1 MKKRILRYLKH
12 LFFTILVIAIFIVV
26 ATYFTGGF
34 KYGRNNL
41 VSNINNEGA
50 YVFFE
55 NDSLLNINYIKGDKQ
70 NGFSVDSFNKSI
82 DSLIE
87 IKSYYQLDSTGFSVK
102 LNPKFEI
109 PSSTYLDTRKIL
121 AISDIESNYKV
132 FRDFLINNKVIDKDL
147 NWIFGKNHLV
157 LIGDFIDRS
166 YFSTQVLW
174 FIYKLEQDAKN
185 KGGKVHYILGNHEI
199 MNMQGNHA
207 YAKSK
212 YRFVADIL
220 GKKQFDL
227 YGKNSFIGRWL
238 NSRNTM
244 EIINGNLFVH
254 GGISPELSKIDLDID
269 EMNQII
275 RANYYTPFYPKKN
288 GNKEIQILTSSKKS
302 PYWYRGYF
310 RDNNL
315 SQQEVEKGLAKFN
328 AKTVIVGHTIQQQI
342 TTKFKGKVIGIDVEH
357 PKDYYKYF
365 PKKRSE
371 ALLIENGKYYRVLE
385 NGKKEELK

>member
-1 MKKRILRYLKH
+1 MKTRILRYFKH

-26 ATYFTGGF
+26 AIYFTGGF

-55 NDSLLNINYIKGDKQ
+55 NDSLLSINYIKGDKQ
-70 NGFSVDSFNKSI
+70 KGFSVDSSTKSI
-82 DSLIE
+82 DSFIE
-87 IKSYYQLDSTGFSVK
+87 IKSYYQLDSTNFSVK
-102 LNPKFEI
+102 LNPNFEI
-109 PSSTYLDTRKIL
+109 PPSTYSDSRKIL

-132 FRDFLINNKVIDKDL
+132 FRDFLINNKVIDKHL
-147 NWIFGKNHLV
+147 NWTFGNNHLV

-174 FIYKLEQDAKN
+174 FIYKLEQDAQN
-185 KGGKVHYILGNHEI
+185 QGGKVHYILGNHEI
-199 MNMQGNHA
+199 MNMQGNHI

-212 YRFVADIL
+212 YRLVADIL
-220 GKKQFDL
+220 GKKQFDF

-238 NSRNTM
+238 NSKNTM

-254 GGISPELSKIDLDID
+254 AGISPELSKINLNID
-269 EMNQII
+269 EINEII
-275 RANYYTPFYPKKN
+275 RANYYLPFYPKRN
-288 GNKEIQILTSSKKS
+288 GNKEIQIVTSSKTS

-310 RDNNL
+310 KDDNL
-315 SQQEVEKGLAKFN
+315 SQQDVEKGLAKFN
-328 AKTVIVGHTIQQQI
+328 AKTVIVGHTIQSQI
-342 TTKFKGKVIGIDVEH
+342 TTKFEGKVIGIDVEH

-365 PKKRSE
+365 SKRHSE
-371 ALLIENGKYYRVLE
+371 ALLIEGEKYYRVFE
-385 NGKKEELK
+385 NGEKEELK